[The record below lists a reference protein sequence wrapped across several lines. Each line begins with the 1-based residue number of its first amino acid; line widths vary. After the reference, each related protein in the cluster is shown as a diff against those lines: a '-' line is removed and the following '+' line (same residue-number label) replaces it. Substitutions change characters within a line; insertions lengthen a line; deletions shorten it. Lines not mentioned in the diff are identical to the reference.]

1 MDKRGQILREIAE
14 APEDN
19 DLSRVFEEMDKYRV
33 DPPTSDVTRQLIQ
46 RLKPVLARETA
57 AMRQGSR
64 FRDILAGSQQSKSL
78 PVILQLVG
86 PQTALMSGW
95 FVTGTVVFLVLGL
108 MLSSTFESDS
118 FRFLVAV
125 SPVLGLVTLLHE
137 YRAQIYKVEEME
149 AACRYSPAQVAAA
162 RIIVVLG
169 YNVMLGVAAT
179 LLVETT
185 MNAMIWKLI
194 VHWLGPLLLIVGIA
208 LAASVKLGV
217 LGGCLAAAAVWLAQ
231 LMLLGEG
238 SFLQL
243 LSSELTG
250 VDGDVA
256 SMLLGVA
263 LIYLSLRF
271 WRLEARLPQ
280 ARQGG

>member
-1 MDKRGQILREIAE
+1 MEKRRQILREIGE
-14 APEDN
+14 TPEDSN
-19 DLSRVFEEMDKYRV
+19 LSLVFDEMDKYPI
-33 DPPTSDVTRQLIQ
+33 DPPTSEATRLLIQ

-57 AMRQGSR
+57 GMRRGAR
-64 FRDILAGSQQSKSL
+64 FRDILADTQQSKAL

-95 FVTGTVVFLVLGL
+95 FVTGTIVFLVLGL
-108 MLSSTFESDS
+108 ILSGTFESGS

-125 SPVLGLVTLLHE
+125 SPVLGLLTLLHE
-137 YRAQIYKVEEME
+137 YRAQIYRVEEME
-149 AACRYSPAQVAAA
+149 ATCRYSPAQVATA

-169 YNVMLGVAAT
+169 YNVLLGTAAT

-185 MNAMIWKLI
+185 INAMIWKLI
-194 VHWLGPLLLIVGIA
+194 VNWLGPLLLIVGIA
-208 LAASVKLGV
+208 LAASVRLGI

-231 LMLLGEG
+231 ITLVGEG

-250 VDGDVA
+250 VGGDVA
-256 SMLLGVA
+256 SMLLGMG
-263 LIYLSLRF
+263 LIYLSLRC

-280 ARQGG
+280 AR